1 MSAGRLLVVDDS
13 AINRALLDHMLAHA
27 GYTVRTA
34 SNGEEA
40 LAAVKDELPET
51 ILLDVQMPGMSGYEV
66 CARLKRDP
74 RWRLVPVIFISALD
88 DVAEKVKGFEAGGA
102 DYVTKPF
109 EPPEVL
115 ARVGSQI
122 ALYRLQRELR
132 DRNVELQRRNEQL
145 VLAQQRTERIFS
157 ALSEAL
163 PGTVLDDT
171 YRLDVKIGEG
181 GFGAVFRGE
190 QLRLQRPV
198 AIKVLRPS
206 NAAVAED
213 LARFRREGIA
223 ACRIAH
229 PHAVEVLDFGVSSNG
244 IAYLVMELLRGRTL
258 SDLLVE
264 ERVLPVGRCAEIL
277 VPVCEAL
284 AAAHAAGIVHRDV
297 KPHNIF
303 LHRDGGQEI
312 VKVVDFG
319 IAKLLDDP
327 PEAEG
332 VTQRGSLIGTP
343 EYMAPE
349 RLLGRDYDHRSDI
362 YSLGVLLYFMLAA
375 AMPFPHDK
383 PPGMIEMVQSHLT
396 QKPRPLEKLVR
407 PNVPPSLTA
416 MAMRALSAEP
426 ASRPSLREIAA
437 TLSFPGGDPNLTALP
452 KDTEDAE

>member
-1 MSAGRLLVVDDS
+1 MTAGNLLVVDDS
-13 AINRALLDHMLAHA
+13 AINRALLDDMLARA
-27 GYTVRTA
+27 GYTVRAA
-34 SNGEEA
+34 SNGDEA
-40 LAAVKDELPET
+40 LAAVARDLPEA

-66 CARLKRDP
+66 CGRLKRDP

-109 EPPEVL
+109 EPQEVL
-115 ARVGSQI
+115 ARVGSQL
-122 ALYRLQRELR
+122 ALYRLQRELH

-145 VLAQQRTERIFS
+145 VLAQQRTERVFI
-157 ALSEAL
+157 ALAEAL
-163 PGTVLDDT
+163 PGTVLDET

-190 QLRLQRPV
+190 HLRLRRPV

-206 NAAVAED
+206 HAEAAED

-229 PHAVEVLDFGVSSNG
+229 PNAVEVLDFGVSSTG

-258 SDLLVE
+258 SDLLME
-264 ERVLPVGRCAEIL
+264 EPVLPVGRCAEIL
-277 VPVCEAL
+277 VPVCDAL
-284 AAAHAAGIVHRDV
+284 AAAHSAGIVHRDV

-303 LHRDGGQEI
+303 LHRDAGREV

-332 VTQRGSLIGTP
+332 VTKRGSLIGTP

-362 YSLGVLLYFMLAA
+362 YSLGVLLYFMLSAT
-375 AMPFPHDK
+375 MPFEHEK
-383 PPGMIEMVQSHLT
+383 PPGMIAMVQSHLT
-396 QKPRPLEKLVR
+396 KKPRPLEELAR
-407 PNVPPSLTA
+407 PNVPPSVTA
-416 MAMRALSAEP
+416 IAMRALSSEP

-437 TLSFPGGDPNLTALP
+437 TLLAPM
-452 KDTEDAE
+452 

>member
-1 MSAGRLLVVDDS
+1 MTASGRLLVVDDS
-13 AINRALLDHMLAHA
+13 AINRALLGEMLAGA

-34 SNGEEA
+34 ANGEDA
-40 LAAVKDELPET
+40 LAAVKQELPET

-115 ARVGSQI
+115 ARVGSQL

-132 DRNVELQRRNEQL
+132 DRNFELQRRNEQL
-145 VLAQQRTERIFS
+145 VLAQQRTERVFL

-190 QLRLQRPV
+190 HLPLRRPV

-206 NAAVAED
+206 HAAAAED

-223 ACRIAH
+223 ACRITH
-229 PHAVEVLDFGVSSNG
+229 PNAVEVLDFGVSSNG

-258 SDLLVE
+258 SAMLME
-264 ERVLPVGRCAEIL
+264 EPVQPPGRCAEIL
-277 VPVCEAL
+277 LPVCDAL
-284 AAAHAAGIVHRDV
+284 SAAHAAGIVHRDI

-303 LHRDGGQEI
+303 LHRDGGSEV

-319 IAKLLDDP
+319 IAKLMDDP

-332 VTQRGSLIGTP
+332 VTQQGSLVGTP

-349 RLLGRDYDHRSDI
+349 RLFGHDYDHRSDV
-362 YSLGVLLYFMLAA
+362 YSVGVLLYFMLAGT
-375 AMPFPHDK
+375 MPFPHDK
-383 PPGMIEMVQSHLT
+383 PPGMMEMVQSHLT
-396 QKPRPLEKLVR
+396 KKPRLLQELAR
-407 PNVPPSLTA
+407 PNVPPVITQLA
-416 MAMRALSAEP
+416 MAAISTEPSA
-426 ASRPSLREIAA
+426 RPSLSEIAT
-437 TLSFPGGDPNLTALP
+437 TLRGVSRTRPN
-452 KDTEDAE
+452 